1 MVSTW
6 HVILRS
12 SAKAIS
18 WPKMQND
25 SKPQPLAPRAPK
37 VLSKLVKLE
46 REISGNARSV
56 RGSTNRA
63 HPRLKKRTTIAAF
76 FKALQRDLAPLPA
89 LSRRWRLAITASA
102 RKLIRIAIHSGSLAR
117 TYGRDA
123 APRLEHPLMTK
134 PKANSTNA
142 FPYLLISACLGL
154 VSLCVAMIVALFL
167 QIRDLK
173 IEVVQTGA
181 ELAATKSRLVQLE
194 KTTQQATVK
203 ETPPINQAAHP
214 PLSFSEADVKAIRQS
229 IKVLPPRPG
238 ALQKFHLGDEITD
251 STAAPIPASLV
262 DQLPKLRGAR
272 FSIDQNGAI
281 IIIGEGS
288 NRVDA
293 VLSYN

>member
-1 MVSTW
+1 
-6 HVILRS
+6 
-12 SAKAIS
+12 
-18 WPKMQND
+18 MQND
-25 SKPQPLAPRAPK
+25 SKPQPLAPRAPNG
-37 VLSKLVKLE
+37 LSKLVKLE
-46 REISGNARSV
+46 REISGNARRI
-56 RGSTNRA
+56 RGDTDRA
-63 HPRLKKRTTIAAF
+63 HPHLKKRPAIAAF
-76 FKALQRDLAPLPA
+76 FKAIKRDLASLVA
-89 LSRRWRLAITASA
+89 LSRGYRLAITASA

-117 TYGRDA
+117 AYKRDA
-123 APRLEHPLMTK
+123 APHLEHPLMTK
-134 PKANSTNA
+134 PKTNRTNA

-173 IEVVQTGA
+173 IEVVQIGA
-181 ELAATKSRLVQLE
+181 ELAATKSRLAQIE
-194 KTTQQATVK
+194 KITQQATVK
-203 ETPPINQAAHP
+203 ETIPINQAAHP
-214 PLSFSEADVKAIRQS
+214 PLSFSEADVKIIRQS

-238 ALQKFHLGDEITD
+238 ALQKFHVGDEITD
-251 STAAPIPASLV
+251 STAAPIPASLI